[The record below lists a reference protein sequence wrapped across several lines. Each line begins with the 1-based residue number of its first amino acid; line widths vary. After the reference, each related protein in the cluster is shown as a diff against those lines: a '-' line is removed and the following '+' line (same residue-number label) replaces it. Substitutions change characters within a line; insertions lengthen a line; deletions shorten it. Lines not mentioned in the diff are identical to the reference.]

1 MVVDVRDVQT
11 WFILS
16 FSSADEAAGMLMSPS
31 AARLIVHL
39 FTFILRPFVFRDG
52 LVTRGFFSEA
62 PCAME
67 GKTAHSKRP
76 FADPLLRVPRR
87 CSFPQ
92 PSSLCSHSPFGTPP

>member
-39 FTFILRPFVFRDG
+39 FTFIIRPFVFRDG
-52 LVTRGFFSEA
+52 LVTRGSFSEA
-62 PCAME
+62 PLAME
-67 GKTAHSKRP
+67 GKTAHGKRP
-76 FADPLLRVPRR
+76 FAILSLRARGTVLSR
-87 CSFPQ
+87 S
-92 PSSLCSHSPFGTPP
+92 PSSLCSHLTFGTSA